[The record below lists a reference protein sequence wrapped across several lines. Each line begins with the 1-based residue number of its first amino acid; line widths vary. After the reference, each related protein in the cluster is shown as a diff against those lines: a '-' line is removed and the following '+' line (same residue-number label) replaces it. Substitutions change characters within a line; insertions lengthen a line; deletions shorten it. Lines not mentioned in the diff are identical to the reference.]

1 MGSHS
6 FLQKIFPT
14 QGWNPGLLC
23 CRQSLY
29 HLSHEGS
36 LGPHSLSILCIVCV
50 HVNPNLPIHPSPFF
64 LPSNSKFFLTSVTL
78 FLFCKQVHLYQFFLD
93 FTCQWYHMI
102 LVFVWLT
109 SLGKTISR
117 SLHGTASDILSSF
130 FKAEWYSIVYMYYI
144 FFIHPSADGQL
155 YYLHVLAVV
164 NSAVV
169 NIWKHASK
177 ARIFICFLLTVSLV
191 PRTVPDSWLVL
202 SKDFL
207 NEAISVV
214 FNVSLKTMTIV
225 QQFWGYL

>member
-1 MGSHS
+1 
-6 FLQKIFPT
+6 
-14 QGWNPGLLC
+14 
-23 CRQSLY
+23 
-29 HLSHEGS
+29 
-36 LGPHSLSILCIVCV
+36 
-50 HVNPNLPIHPSPFF
+50 
-64 LPSNSKFFLTSVTL
+64 
-78 FLFCKQVHLYQFFLD
+78 
-93 FTCQWYHMI
+93 MI

-109 SLGKTISR
+109 SLGMTISR

-155 YYLHVLAVV
+155 YYLDVLAVV

-169 NIWKHASK
+169 NIWKHVSK
-177 ARIFICFLLTVSLV
+177 AGIFICFLLTVSLV